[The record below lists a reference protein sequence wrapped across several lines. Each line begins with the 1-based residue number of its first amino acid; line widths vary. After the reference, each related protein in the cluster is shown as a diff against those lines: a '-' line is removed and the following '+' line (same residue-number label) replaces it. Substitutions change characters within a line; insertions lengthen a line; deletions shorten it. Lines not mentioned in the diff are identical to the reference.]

1 MIKLFR
7 KNRQNSLTE
16 GKVGNYFKYAI
27 GEIFL
32 VVMGILIA
40 LYINNYNSKRIEK
53 SAAISSYKNI
63 KRQINDD
70 KTAILTSN
78 EQNKKLYKKYM
89 YAIHIIEQNN
99 RKKIDTLG
107 KIAMDLA
114 DYSDIDRSSTIYQN
128 LINSGESN
136 ILKNRNILVQIQK
149 LEEAYIF
156 VNRIEK
162 IHFEIIKDILPELY
176 KSMKIYD
183 MSVREPEKLFGI
195 DFQNYFIA
203 AYGICDKKKYAY
215 GTALKQIEVIT
226 KLIDEEIK

>member
-7 KNRQNSLTE
+7 KNRQNSLVE
-16 GKVGNYFKYAI
+16 GKIVNYFKYAI

-40 LYINNYNSKRIEK
+40 LYINNYNNERIEK

-63 KRQINDD
+63 KRQISDD
-70 KTAILTSN
+70 KLAIDKSYF
-78 EQNKKLYKKYM
+78 QNKELYEKY
-89 YAIHIIEQNN
+89 YAAIQIIEQND

-107 KIAMDLA
+107 RIVLDLM
-114 DYSDIDRSSTIYQN
+114 DYSDIDRSGTIYQN
-128 LINSGESN
+128 LINSGESKL
-136 ILKNRNILVQIQK
+136 LKNREIMDHIQK

-162 IHFEIIKDILPELY
+162 INFEIINNIGHDLSKAVKFFDR
-176 KSMKIYD
+176 
-183 MSVREPEKLFGI
+183 SVREPEELYGI
-195 DFQNYFIA
+195 DFQNYFIIM
-203 AYGICDKKKYAY
+203 YGICKKKEYAY
-215 GTALKQIEVIT
+215 NTALKHIEIIT